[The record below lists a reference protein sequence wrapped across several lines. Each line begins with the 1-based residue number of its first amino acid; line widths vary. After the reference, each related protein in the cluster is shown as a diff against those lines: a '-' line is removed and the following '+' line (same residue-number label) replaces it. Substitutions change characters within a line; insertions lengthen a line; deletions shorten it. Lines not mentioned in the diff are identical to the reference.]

1 MMRIPYRAVVPRA
14 TLPHARFSR
23 PSAIPSLT
31 KALIVSRRPSSH
43 ASFIETG
50 HIDVKN
56 DEGLVF
62 VNSMGFASQI
72 L

>member
-1 MMRIPYRAVVPRA
+1 MMRTPYRAVVPRA

-23 PSAIPSLT
+23 PPAVPSLT
-31 KALIVSRRPSSH
+31 KAFIVSRRTSSH

-50 HIDVKN
+50 HIDVKD

-62 VNSMGFASQI
+62 VNSTS
-72 L
+72 LDS